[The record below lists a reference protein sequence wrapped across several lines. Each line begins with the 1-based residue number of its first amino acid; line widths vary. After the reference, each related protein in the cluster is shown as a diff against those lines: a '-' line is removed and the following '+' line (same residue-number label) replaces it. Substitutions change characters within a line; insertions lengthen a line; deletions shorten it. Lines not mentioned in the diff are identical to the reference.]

1 LDEPIQ
7 ISRHLFLDGGEA
19 LVEMPTLLAM
29 CSNLALA
36 GEGLF
41 GALAGDDLL
50 FGLSISCFM
59 VAGPSLGDVV
69 GDRFGDVVGGLSG

>member
-1 LDEPIQ
+1 
-7 ISRHLFLDGGEA
+7 
-19 LVEMPTLLAM
+19 MPTLLAM

-41 GALAGDDLL
+41 GILVDDDLL
-50 FGLSISCFM
+50 FELSTSCLM

-69 GDRFGDVVGGLSG
+69 GDRSREVVGGLAG